1 MMPRVIQHAQ
11 GENFVQS
18 CRLRGLRGSLGV
30 LQQQQRAGKDLGC
43 SATILGHFRSGAR
56 RVEACR
62 ERECEEEEEQGGR
75 SQHSHSHPDAAANA
89 PGSISVS
96 LSINQG
102 VL

>member
-1 MMPRVIQHAQ
+1 MLRGRILCKAAP
-11 GENFVQS
+11 
-18 CRLRGLRGSLGV
+18 LRGLRSSLGV

-75 SQHSHSHPDAAANA
+75 SQHSHSHPEAAANA

-96 LSINQG
+96 PSINQEA
-102 VL
+102 L